1 MTENYLTILAETIR
15 TNWDAPALT
24 DFYLTEDGT
33 AQDTSRGNHYTYGEM
48 YTEVCRVADL
58 LTALGLQKGDHIAI
72 CGANSAHWVIAYLAV
87 AKMQGV
93 SVTVMHTLQP
103 DEIARLVNFSDAK
116 ALFTDPDLW
125 SELSPMYQPS
135 LGDSPSMHRPYMGDL
150 FTVLSL
156 ADWTLLSCDQ
166 SADNFDTYTIDT
178 RKIYD
183 RYTLHSDTLTEGT
196 QEETNPLTHQPSLGD
211 TNSPSLRELV
221 SFPQSAPDDLAM
233 ICFTSGTTNSHKGIM
248 LSYRSIS
255 NNVKNITDGYPDDEV
270 KVFLSVLP
278 MAHMF
283 GLVTEILAQL
293 LKGKHV
299 YILANITI
307 EKLYNA
313 IKIVQPY
320 ALRLI
325 PFIVSSLV
333 RFHGGTS
340 ILKTCKQ
347 IYIGGSLFDKQIE
360 QELLAEKIPISIGYG
375 QSEAG
380 PIISYSVCSEYKLGT
395 CGKIVSGMTCRI
407 SPSGEILVK
416 GENVML
422 GYYKDPEATAA
433 KIDSDGWL
441 HTGDKGHLDEDGYLY
456 VEGRLE
462 QDIIVL
468 PNGENIRPDHIE
480 SLINALP
487 EVSESIVLARNGHL
501 VALVVPDNSSP
512 KLGEVSQR
520 DGGVCIEN
528 TPEYLRRKI
537 LSTVNPQLPNFSQL
551 YDVEITDTPLQRT
564 EKQTIKRYLYK

>member
-1 MTENYLTILAETIR
+1 MTRNYLDILAETIR
-15 TNWDAPALT
+15 NNWDAPVLT
-24 DFYLTEDGT
+24 DFYLTEDGS

-48 YTEVCRVADL
+48 YTEICRVANL
-58 LTALGLQKGDHIAI
+58 LTSLGLKEGNHIAI
-72 CGANSAHWVIAYLAV
+72 CGANSAHWVIAYLAI

-93 SVTVMHTLQP
+93 SVTVMHTLMP
-103 DEIARLVNFSDAK
+103 DEIARLVAFSDAK
-116 ALFTDPDLW
+116 ALFVDEEIW
-125 SELSPMYQPS
+125 RELLPS
-135 LGDSPSMHRPYMGDL
+135 FQGRDGDRLSS
-150 FTVLSL
+150 VISL
-156 ADWTLLSCDQ
+156 ADWS
-166 SADNFDTYTIDT
+166 I
-178 RKIYD
+178 
-183 RYTLHSDTLTEGT
+183 LHGEKN
-196 QEETNPLTHQPSLGD
+196 TNYQLQI
-211 TNSPSLRELV
+211 TNGEIGFSPVE
-221 SFPQSAPDDLAM
+221 PDSLAM
-233 ICFTSGTTNSHKGIM
+233 ICFTSGTTNSQKGIM
-248 LSYRSIS
+248 LSYGNIS
-255 NNVKNITDGYPDDEV
+255 NNVKNITEGYPDDDV

-283 GLVTEILAQL
+283 GLVTEIFAQL
-293 LKGKHV
+293 LKGKYV

-340 ILKTCKQ
+340 LLKTCKQ

-360 QELLAEKIPISIGYG
+360 QELLEEKIPVSIGYG

-380 PIISYSVCSEYKLGT
+380 PMISYSVCSEYKLGT

-407 SPSGEILVK
+407 SPEGEILVK

-422 GYYKDPEATAA
+422 GYYKDPAATAA

-468 PNGENIRPDHIE
+468 PNGENIRPDNIE

-487 EVSESIVLARNGHL
+487 EVKESIVLARDGKL
-501 VALVVPDNSSP
+501 VAIAVLSSP
-512 KLGEVSQR
+512 SLQGR
-520 DGGVCIEN
+520 DRVRLSI
-528 TPEYLRRKI
+528 LRA
-537 LSTVNPQLPNFSQL
+537 VNPQLPLFSQL
-551 YDVEITDTPLQRT
+551 YDVEITDQPLART
-564 EKQTIKRYLYK
+564 EKQTIKRYLYS